1 MAGET
6 ALSSLFKRKVVLED
20 GITTGQV
27 IKMFQSEFRLSMQSF
42 NTQIKDLYDTREQV
56 LKEIGEIKDELQKL
70 KKD

>member
-6 ALSSLFKRKVVLED
+6 ALLKIFKRKVVLED

-56 LKEIGEIKDELQKL
+56 LKEIREIKDELQRL